1 MQQIETPVENQYEQL
16 NPLPVTADHCRVL
29 DFEKVELKQIEKGF
43 WVVKVK
49 GRKPHAHM
57 KVELVPAMHVHQP
70 EYWDIKVHGCVNADI
85 DNPKSTPFEV
95 TLPLTACKGV
105 KGIEIVGGTK
115 ASRFDIPGA

>member
-1 MQQIETPVENQYEQL
+1 MQQILEKDYEEL
-16 NPLPVTADHCRVL
+16 DALKISADHCQTL
-29 DFEKVELKQIEKGF
+29 DFENVELKQIEKGF

-49 GRKPHAHM
+49 GKKPHAHM
-57 KVELVPAMHVHQP
+57 KVELVPSQHTHQP

-85 DNPKSTPFEV
+85 ENPKSTPFEV

-115 ASRFDIPGA
+115 ASRFDIPRH